1 MEKKSDMGKIEIPQ
15 DAKIILNKLH
25 ENGYEAYVV
34 GGCVRDKLLGKEP
47 EDWDITTSAKP
58 KEVKALFK
66 RTIDTGIQH
75 GTVTIMID
83 KVGYEVTTYRMD
95 GEYEDHRHPKEVI
108 FTPKLEE
115 DLKRRDFTINAMA
128 YNEEDGLIDIF
139 SGIEDLKNGIVRCVG
154 DARERFTEDA
164 LRMLR
169 GIRFAGQLQFE
180 LEKKTYQAICEKKD
194 LLKNVS
200 VERIRTEL
208 SKLLLSEGS
217 DRLMLAVE
225 SGLTKIFLPEF
236 DVMLATDQVNPHHRL
251 DVGRHCLEAVYHMNN
266 LWKSYQNLPQKNK
279 KYHIAMVYA
288 ALLHDIAKPDCKHT
302 SEDGIDHFKGH
313 NILGEK
319 KSKEVLRRLKF
330 DNETIDLLKVI
341 IKHHDE
347 RHEFLQGNK
356 KRRGMRRLINRVG
369 KENMLYL
376 FMLQK
381 ADVMSQSDYYQ
392 KEKLEKI
399 EEAEQLFLEI
409 KKENEPVDIE
419 DLEISGKEIIEL
431 GIKQGPMIGEIL
443 NDLLERVLD
452 DPEINKR
459 EKLEKIVR
467 EMLIEK

>member
-1 MEKKSDMGKIEIPQ
+1 
-15 DAKIILNKLH
+15 
-25 ENGYEAYVV
+25 
-34 GGCVRDKLLGKEP
+34 
-47 EDWDITTSAKP
+47 
-58 KEVKALFK
+58 
-66 RTIDTGIQH
+66 
-75 GTVTIMID
+75 
-83 KVGYEVTTYRMD
+83 
-95 GEYEDHRHPKEVI
+95 
-108 FTPKLEE
+108 
-115 DLKRRDFTINAMA
+115 
-128 YNEEDGLIDIF
+128 
-139 SGIEDLKNGIVRCVG
+139 
-154 DARERFTEDA
+154 
-164 LRMLR
+164 
-169 GIRFAGQLQFE
+169 
-180 LEKKTYQAICEKKD
+180 
-194 LLKNVS
+194 
-200 VERIRTEL
+200 
-208 SKLLLSEGS
+208 
-217 DRLMLAVE
+217 
-225 SGLTKIFLPEF
+225 
-236 DVMLATDQVNPHHRL
+236 
-251 DVGRHCLEAVYHMNN
+251 
-266 LWKSYQNLPQKNK
+266 
-279 KYHIAMVYA
+279 
-288 ALLHDIAKPDCKHT
+288 
-302 SEDGIDHFKGH
+302 
-313 NILGEK
+313 K

-467 EMLIEK
+467 EMLTEKR